1 MNELLTSGALVAVA
15 VGGGIAVGVMLNLW
29 HAAHMERRAEAARRA
44 LQEASNREAQRA
56 RDQDEQRQAYRTL
69 DGELERLKQLLERI

>member
-29 HAAHMERRAEAARRA
+29 HAAHMERRTESARRA
-44 LQEASNREAQRA
+44 LLEASE
-56 RDQDEQRQAYRTL
+56 EEEGLRQAAHSL
-69 DGELERLKQLLERI
+69 EGELERLKQLLERI